1 MQGIMINRKLFGIFT
16 SFPHLYANVLSFYF
30 LFSRFFFCL
39 DYSEE
44 NENRNGESVFLP
56 FLLGNV
62 PFCRKLNADFQYFIG
77 T

>member
-44 NENRNGESVFLP
+44 NENRNEKAAFLP
-56 FLLGNV
+56 FL
-62 PFCRKLNADFQYFIG
+62 P
-77 T
+77 